1 MHIVAYC
8 RVSSKAQDFATQRSA
23 IERAAT
29 ARGDTITSWRS
40 EKRSGKLLARPE
52 LDQLRADA
60 RAGVIRKLYVY
71 RLDRLTR
78 SGIADTLQVV
88 DEFRR
93 HGCEVV
99 SVADGFDLTG
109 PAAEII
115 LAVVSWAAKMERLA
129 INERIAAARVRVEA
143 EGGKWGRPARFSDE
157 DRAKVVAMH
166 REGRSIRD
174 IAVALKT
181 PKSTVARALKAAG
194 RQAA

>member
-1 MHIVAYC
+1 MNIFAYC

-40 EKRSGKLLARPE
+40 EKRSGRLLARPE
-52 LDQLRADA
+52 LDRLRADA
-60 RAGVIRKLYVY
+60 RAGFIRKLYVY

-88 DEFRR
+88 EELRR

-129 INERIAAARVRVEA
+129 INERIAAARERVEA
-143 EGGKWGRPARFSDE
+143 EGGKWGRPSRFNDE
-157 DRAKVVAMH
+157 DRAKVLAMH

-174 IAVALKT
+174 IAIAVKV
-181 PKSTVARALKAAG
+181 PKSTVARALKAAT
-194 RQAA
+194 QEAA